1 MKYFQLEPI
10 IGFYSAYHFILMTWK
25 HSEWNPR
32 PLNRTWNLYKC
43 PSTVWIFIVKIL
55 VCIPNVVSRRN
66 FFFFFFFFSLRFHST
81 SQNCGTGNSLNTVN
95 SNISPGLCG
104 GEAQRWIYSVG
115 SIRMNAP
122 GSFCGRCHWWR
133 GGSILPSA
141 ICLRGEEEQQLASRF
156 EHVFSTL
163 FSLPPKKTNLPN
175 HKNIICYTVFF
186 YIHIQD
192 QLKLALYAHCVV
204 PASENAP
211 NSTKWVHKFTNT
223 PSSIPCWQPATEPL
237 AFKRLWRV

>member
-10 IGFYSAYHFILMTWK
+10 IRFYSAYHFILMTWK

-95 SNISPGLCG
+95 SNISPGLCLCLEVRRRDG
-104 GEAQRWIYSVG
+104 YIQLEVSEWTLPGPSVG
-115 SIRMNAP
+115 DVTDEGVGAS
-122 GSFCGRCHWWR
+122 CH
-133 GGSILPSA
+133 
-141 ICLRGEEEQQLASRF
+141 
-156 EHVFSTL
+156 
-163 FSLPPKKTNLPN
+163 PPF
-175 HKNIICYTVFF
+175 V
-186 YIHIQD
+186 
-192 QLKLALYAHCVV
+192 CVEKR
-204 PASENAP
+204 S
-211 NSTKWVHKFTNT
+211 NS
-223 PSSIPCWQPATEPL
+223 
-237 AFKRLWRV
+237 